1 MESFPEKALP
11 AAQGCHPV
19 IREKNHVSPAC
30 FLRLKKRL
38 YRRLEQ
44 FLATPSQDKD
54 AQRLTKR
61 LNRHKQELFT
71 FLEHEGVS
79 PYNNHAE
86 QQMRKPVLTR
96 KVSQQNRSAQGAN
109 TQAILMTLL
118 RTAELQGANPVESLL
133 ANAKNALTVKT
144 PSGLAYNIAC

>member
-1 MESFPEKALP
+1 MGNAIRLSEK
-11 AAQGCHPV
+11 
-19 IREKNHVSPAC
+19 KNRVSQTC

-38 YRRLEQ
+38 YHRLEL
-44 FLATPSQDKD
+44 FLVIPGQDKD
-54 AQRLTKR
+54 AQRLIKR

-86 QQMRKPVLTR
+86 QQMRKPVLSR

-109 TQAILMTLL
+109 NQAILMTLL
-118 RTAELQGANPVESLL
+118 RSAELQGSNPVEYLL

-144 PSGLAYNIAC
+144 PSGLAYKIAC

>member
-1 MESFPEKALP
+1 M
-11 AAQGCHPV
+11 
-19 IREKNHVSPAC
+19 
-30 FLRLKKRL
+30 
-38 YRRLEQ
+38 
-44 FLATPSQDKD
+44 ATPCQDKD
-54 AQRLTKR
+54 AQRLIKR

-118 RTAELQGANPVESLL
+118 RSAELQGTNPVENLL
-133 ANAKNALTVKT
+133 AIAKNALTVKT
-144 PSGLAYNIAC
+144 PSGLDYKIAS

>member
-1 MESFPEKALP
+1 MLKDDIRLSEK
-11 AAQGCHPV
+11 
-19 IREKNHVSPAC
+19 KNQASPAC
-30 FLRLKKRL
+30 FFRLKKRL

-44 FLATPSQDKD
+44 FLATPCQDKD
-54 AQRLTKR
+54 AQRLIKR

-118 RTAELQGANPVESLL
+118 RSAELQGTNPVENLL
-133 ANAKNALTVKT
+133 AIAKNALTVKT
-144 PSGLAYNIAC
+144 PSGLHYKIAS